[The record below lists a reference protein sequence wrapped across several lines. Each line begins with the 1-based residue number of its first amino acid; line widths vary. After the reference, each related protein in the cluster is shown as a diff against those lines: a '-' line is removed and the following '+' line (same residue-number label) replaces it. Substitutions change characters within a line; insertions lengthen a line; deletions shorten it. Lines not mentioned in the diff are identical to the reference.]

1 MKYFLPGFR
10 AKNLLDVKIT
20 WTYVNEKYHFDIFL
34 SNIIFVSYQWI
45 LCVWWMKPFVYNPTI
60 KVNKHYTYF
69 PFVHISWW
77 VFDDTES
84 LERFSFTNINRKGF
98 DVLFPA
104 DDFGFEGKCDH
115 WRVYKLNWKNVEMC
129 NSNKP
134 NLLPAEYYAVHI
146 MPSVARRTWSRVSVW
161 EVFPSKISNP
171 KMFLIWSGLVH
182 TDECWYEEEENYP
195 YVFEDC
201 QTSLSVGAFLR
212 ESAKSRNQSISDC
225 CVNYLAVVLLLQIT
239 TV

>member
-10 AKNLLDVKIT
+10 TKNVLDVNIT

-34 SNIIFVSYQWI
+34 SNFIFVSYQWI

-104 DDFGFEGKCDH
+104 DDFGFEGKCGH
-115 WRVYKLNWKNVEMC
+115 WRVYKLNWKNVKC
-129 NSNKP
+129 AILI
-134 NLLPAEYYAVHI
+134 NLTCCPLNTMLYTSCLLWQDGH
-146 MPSVARRTWSRVSVW
+146 
-161 EVFPSKISNP
+161 
-171 KMFLIWSGLVH
+171 GLVFLF
-182 TDECWYEEEENYP
+182 EKFSQVRYP
-195 YVFEDC
+195 TQKCF
-201 QTSLSVGAFLR
+201 LSDLV
-212 ESAKSRNQSISDC
+212 
-225 CVNYLAVVLLLQIT
+225 
-239 TV
+239 